1 MSISLNN
8 VDVKLTDL
16 SKTVNTM
23 INLNGNY
30 TTALQINAELIT
42 IASSHY
48 NKGLYVKFPQAF
60 KTRCLAVAV
69 ADFGVINASIHSHH
83 MIWDL
88 TRDGFMICNQL
99 TQIYDDD
106 EDNLYYIAIGY

>member
-1 MSISLNN
+1 MSIFLNN

-30 TTALQINAELIT
+30 TTALQINAEPIRIT
-42 IASSHY
+42 SNHH
-48 NKGLYVKFPQAF
+48 NTGLHVKFPQAF

-69 ADFGVINASIHSHH
+69 ADFGVINMSIHSQH
-83 MIWDL
+83 MIWNL
-88 TRDGFMICNQL
+88 TRDGFMICNQF
-99 TQIYDDD
+99 TEMYDDD

>member
-30 TTALQINAELIT
+30 TTALQINAEPIRIT
-42 IASSHY
+42 SNYY
-48 NKGLYVKFPQAF
+48 NTGLHVKFPQAF

-69 ADFGVINASIHSHH
+69 ADFGVMNRSVHSHH
-83 MIWDL
+83 MIWNL
-88 TRDGFMICNQL
+88 TSDGFMICNQFRE
-99 TQIYDDD
+99 ISDD

>member
-30 TTALQINAELIT
+30 TTALQINAEPIRIT
-42 IASSHY
+42 SNYY
-48 NKGLYVKFPQAF
+48 NTGLHVKFPQVF

-69 ADFGVINASIHSHH
+69 VDFGVMNRSVHSHH
-83 MIWDL
+83 MIWNL
-88 TRDGFMICNQL
+88 THDGFMICNQL
-99 TQIYDDD
+99 TEIHDD